1 MKHSERTMTTR
12 TGMKLEFHKLPEW
25 RVEEVLGEMEEAR
38 KRVLVLE
45 LRRRIGS
52 KETVFYAEVPREGG
66 PGETVGVCSW
76 RLRSWPRMEGT
87 KEDAGLAEVSFV
99 HVRPSHRCKG
109 VGEAL
114 MRNAIEDA
122 KQHFES
128 KGSKLRKV
136 YALVPSSDRPGRE
149 AYLRWGFTEEAL
161 LKGHFSKDEDM
172 VVMSFFVQ

>member
-1 MKHSERTMTTR
+1 MKHSERTITTR
-12 TGMKLEFHKLPEW
+12 AGLKVEFHKLPEW
-25 RVEEVLGEMEEAR
+25 RVEEVLGEMDEAR
-38 KRVLVLE
+38 KKVLVLE
-45 LRRRIGS
+45 LKRRLAS
-52 KETVFYAEVPREGG
+52 KETVFYAEIPREGG
-66 PGETVGVCSW
+66 PGETVGVGSW

-99 HVRPSHRCKG
+99 HVRPSHRRKG

-122 KQHFES
+122 MQHFGS

-136 YALVPSSDRPGRE
+136 YALVPSSDRLGRE